1 MIFITGG
8 TGLVGAHLL
17 LDLLQKGK
25 KVRAMKRD
33 SSNMNSVK
41 HIFNYYVSANE
52 SDRLFNNI
60 EWVNGDILDI
70 YSLLELL
77 EGVDT
82 VYHCAAI
89 ISFDPKDK
97 ERMIN
102 DNVRGTANIVNA
114 CLEKK
119 IKAFCH
125 ISSIAAIGRDQ
136 SKGIITENEHWQHV
150 PRSSAYSISKYE
162 SEREVW
168 RANAE
173 GLNTVIVNPSIILGP
188 GNWKNGSPKLF
199 TTIHNG
205 LKFYTCGATGYVD
218 VRDVVKAMILLID
231 NKIFG
236 ERFILNGDNLSF
248 KVLFSM
254 MALALSVKGPQ
265 ILAKKWM
272 TELVWRFED
281 LKSIFTKE
289 KPLITRETAFT
300 ANKNY
305 KFSTNKLHQYVKFSY
320 RPIQESIN
328 DFSKLYLKDLPKN

>member
-17 LDLLQKGK
+17 LELLQKGE

-33 SSNMNSVK
+33 SSNMNGVK
-41 HIFNYYVSANE
+41 HIFKYYVSADE
-52 SDRLFNNI
+52 TDRLFNNI

-70 YSLLELL
+70 YSLTELL
-77 EGVDT
+77 EGVET

-97 ERMIN
+97 DQMIN
-102 DNVRGTANIVNA
+102 DNVKGTANMVNA

-136 SKGIITENEHWQHV
+136 SKGITTENDHWQYT
-150 PRSSAYSISKYE
+150 PRCSAYSISKYE

-168 RANAE
+168 RAHAE

-188 GNWKNGSPKLF
+188 GNWNNGSPKLF
-199 TTIHNG
+199 TTIHKG
-205 LKFYTCGATGYVD
+205 LKFYTKGATGYVD
-218 VRDVVKAMILLID
+218 VRDVAKAMILLTES
-231 NKIFG
+231 KIFG

-254 MALALSVKGPQ
+254 MALGLSVKAPN
-265 ILAKKWM
+265 ILAKRWM
-272 TELVWRFED
+272 TELVWRLEAI
-281 LKSIFTKE
+281 KSIFTKE
-289 KPLITRETAFT
+289 KPLITKETAFS
-300 ANKNY
+300 ANKKY
-305 KFSTNKLHQYVKFSY
+305 HFSSNKLHQFVKFSY

-328 DFSKLYLKDLPKN
+328 DFSKMYLKDLPNN